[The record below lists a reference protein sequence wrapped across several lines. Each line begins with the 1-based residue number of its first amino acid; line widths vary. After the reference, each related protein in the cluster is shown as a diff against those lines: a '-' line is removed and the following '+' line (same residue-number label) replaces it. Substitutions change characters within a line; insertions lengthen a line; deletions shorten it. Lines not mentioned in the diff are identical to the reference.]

1 MVVEGKMIQLTGDYD
16 TDLKAAIDEGRKF
29 AKAYEDLNHK
39 YIEVIQGITDGKWLV
54 MPNGKMYQAIEFK
67 GVTWS

>member
-39 YIEVIQGITDGKWLV
+39 YIEVRLV